1 MRFGGRGRDK
11 DKTTIIYNEYITISN
26 VPLDAYQYVVNG
38 KSAVEWVMDRQVLKV
53 DRASRIVSDAN
64 CYAIETARDEAYP
77 LELLTRIISVSLQ
90 TLQIVQS
97 LPDLEMH
104 DEFN

>member
-1 MRFGGRGRDK
+1 MRFGRRGGHE

-38 KSAVEWVMDRQVLKV
+38 KSALEWVMDRQVIKV
-53 DRASRIVSDAN
+53 DKASRIVSDAN
-64 CYAIETARDEAYP
+64 CYAIETAGNEAYP

-90 TLQIVQS
+90 TLRIVQS
-97 LPDLEMH
+97 LPELEMH
-104 DEFN
+104 DGFS